1 LGQYDIV
8 AKDIF
13 SSLSDDIASY
23 FLGFKY
29 IKLDELNIEF
39 TTVEK
44 RESDLIFKCSTDK
57 GNIVLHMEFQTYNDN
72 QMVYRMLRYTTE
84 IMEKHKLMPYQV
96 VVYLGKNELKM
107 ENRLYYNFGEENLL
121 NYRYKI
127 IDVGKIKFENIAE
140 TNYYDLYAL
149 LPLAD
154 KERRKREKEK
164 YLRKCVEVIN
174 NMPIDIEKKGN
185 IATEAKILSNIV
197 YNEKVI
203 EKIFSEVMNMSI
215 LEESKIYKQIL
226 AKGEKEGIEKGEKK
240 AKIAIAK
247 ELLKKGMGIDEIAE
261 ITKLPKEDINKL
273 LN

>member
-1 LGQYDIV
+1 MGQYDII

-44 RESDLIFKCSTDK
+44 RESDLVFKCSTDK

-72 QMVYRMLRYTTE
+72 QMVYRMLRYAIE

-96 VVYLGKNELKM
+96 VVYLGRNELKM
-107 ENRLYYNFGEENLL
+107 ENRLDYNFGEENLL
-121 NYRYKI
+121 SYRYKI
-127 IDVGKIKFENIAE
+127 IDIGEIKFENIAG

-154 KERRKREKEK
+154 KARRKREKEK

-174 NMPIDIEKKGN
+174 NMPIDIEKKAN

-203 EKIFSEVMNMSI
+203 EKIFSEVIGMSI

-226 AKGEKEGIEKGEKK
+226 AKGKKEGIEKGEKK

-247 ELLKKGMGIDEIAE
+247 ELLREGM
-261 ITKLPKEDINKL
+261 DINKIAKITNLSIGEIKKL